1 MKRMKAIIAATL
13 VLVLLCGT
21 AIGETWKAA
30 EEDLPLFESL
40 FEKLETEEREKIKAD
55 PEELDYI
62 LEMIHLKSAEE
73 YQVGRAI
80 VDHWYGSV
88 RNANYRRF
96 AYRGEEKA
104 VPLERSGL
112 DFSGKHAF
120 VVLGFQLQDGEMTEE
135 LIGRCEAAAAAARSF
150 PESVL
155 ICTGGATGPNNWENH
170 TEADKM
176 KMFLARDRHID
187 ADRILTDPAAMT
199 TLENAEKVFQ
209 VLKKEDIHKITLIT
223 SDYHQMWAQ
232 MLFNAVAAIWKART
246 GFEVTIVGNYSSI
259 VRPDGVRRNSGA
271 GLGQLRTML
280 REGIEVE
287 P

>member
-120 VVLGFQLQDGEMTEE
+120 VVLGYQLQDGEMTEE

-150 PESVL
+150 PESTRT
-155 ICTGGATGPNNWENH
+155 TG
-170 TEADKM
+170 K
-176 KMFLARDRHID
+176 
-187 ADRILTDPAAMT
+187 T
-199 TLENAEKVFQ
+199 TPKPI
-209 VLKKEDIHKITLIT
+209 K
-223 SDYHQMWAQ
+223 
-232 MLFNAVAAIWKART
+232 
-246 GFEVTIVGNYSSI
+246 
-259 VRPDGVRRNSGA
+259 
-271 GLGQLRTML
+271 
-280 REGIEVE
+280 
-287 P
+287 

>member
-1 MKRMKAIIAATL
+1 
-13 VLVLLCGT
+13 
-21 AIGETWKAA
+21 
-30 EEDLPLFESL
+30 
-40 FEKLETEEREKIKAD
+40 
-55 PEELDYI
+55 
-62 LEMIHLKSAEE
+62 
-73 YQVGRAI
+73 
-80 VDHWYGSV
+80 
-88 RNANYRRF
+88 
-96 AYRGEEKA
+96 
-104 VPLERSGL
+104 
-112 DFSGKHAF
+112 
-120 VVLGFQLQDGEMTEE
+120 
-135 LIGRCEAAAAAARSF
+135 
-150 PESVL
+150 
-155 ICTGGATGPNNWENH
+155 
-170 TEADKM
+170 M

-187 ADRILTDPAAMT
+187 ADRILMDPAAMT

-259 VRPDGVRRNSGA
+259 VRPDGVRRNNGA

>member
-1 MKRMKAIIAATL
+1 MKCTKVIIAAML
-13 VLVLLCGT
+13 VLILLCGT
-21 AIGETWKAA
+21 AAGETLRAE
-30 EEDLPLFESL
+30 EEDLPLFEML
-40 FEKLETEEREKIKAD
+40 FEKLETEEEDKIKAD

-88 RNANYRRF
+88 KNTNYRWF

-112 DFSGKHAF
+112 DFGGKHAF
-120 VVLGFQLQDGEMTEE
+120 VVLGYQLQDGEMTAE
-135 LIGRCEAAAAAARSF
+135 LAGRCDAAAAAARSF
-150 PESVL
+150 PESKL
-155 ICTGGATGPNNWENH
+155 ICTGGATGENNWENH

-176 KMFLARDRHID
+176 KMYLARDLHID
-187 ADRILTDPAAMT
+187 ADRILTDSEALT

-209 VLKKEDIHKITLIT
+209 ILKKEDIHKITLIT
-223 SDYHQMWAQ
+223 SDYHQMRAQ

-246 GFEVTIVGNYSSI
+246 GFEVTIVGNYNSI
-259 VRPDGVRRNSGA
+259 VRPDSIRKVGSI
-271 GLGQLRTML
+271 GLGQLQTL
-280 REGIEVE
+280 IKNGITVE